1 MEVTTEDRVFTVTS
15 EDGTVQELNGKVITT
30 RDGFDENGNPK
41 ISVEIKVPPMEMGV
55 KPGEM

>member
-30 RDGFDENGNPK
+30 RDGFDNDGNPK

>member
-30 RDGFDENGNPK
+30 RDGFDEDGNPK